1 MAGMRR
7 GKKQKMQ
14 KKKKLKKYHCLCS
27 STCSQ
32 YHPTFSRF
40 VFILFHF
47 SLLSKLSMLVWLDQ
61 ESFQNQKLLLE
72 TCSKLNQLKT
82 DGKFS
87 STDFGWVLIQCVA
100 KVKLRKCKDWPRASQ
115 DQVCVFLTTWLCF
128 TSLHLAPVHITV
140 TSRCLKV
147 LYLVKW
153 TTILEEKP
161 QQ

>member
-7 GKKQKMQ
+7 GKKAEDAKEEEAE
-14 KKKKLKKYHCLCS
+14 KISLFLCS

-87 STDFGWVLIQCVA
+87 STDFG
-100 KVKLRKCKDWPRASQ
+100 
-115 DQVCVFLTTWLCF
+115 
-128 TSLHLAPVHITV
+128 
-140 TSRCLKV
+140 
-147 LYLVKW
+147 
-153 TTILEEKP
+153 
-161 QQ
+161 